1 MKRLFCVVM
10 FMVFVM
16 TGCGSEETVDSVR
29 IFADSSLTEAL
40 NDAIDTYKE
49 EHPVNIEIVSGS
61 TSGLYKRIEEG
72 ADCDIF
78 IPSSKEQ
85 INSLIEDDLLE
96 EENVTPILEND
107 VVLIKKLDS
116 NLTVKSF
123 DTVAEAKSIALA
135 NEGEP
140 AGDFAREIFINLN
153 VFKDVLKM
161 NTSNYEDSPSVV
173 NAVIE
178 GKCDVGVCF
187 ETDALAQAD
196 KVQIIAIE
204 PKDSLNS
211 EAVYSVAL
219 INGEN
224 GIDPDEN
231 TKNIAEY
238 LDSPE
243 AAQIFAGYDFGIYI
257 S

>member
-1 MKRLFCVVM
+1 MKKLLCIVIFTI
-10 FMVFVM
+10 FAM
-16 TGCGSEETVDSVR
+16 TGCGSDETIDSVR

-40 NDAIDTYKE
+40 NAAVDAYRE
-49 EHPVNIEIVSGS
+49 ENAVNIEVVSGS
-61 TSGLYKRIEEG
+61 TSSLFNRIEEG
-72 ADCDIF
+72 AECDIF

-85 INSLIEDDLLE
+85 INALVKDDLLK

-107 VVLIKKLDS
+107 VVLIKKIGSD
-116 NLTVKSF
+116 LTVKSF
-123 DTVAEAKSIALA
+123 DTATEAKSIALA
-135 NEGEP
+135 RESEP
-140 AGDFAREIFINLN
+140 IGAFAREIFINLN
-153 VFKDVLKM
+153 VFKNVLKM
-161 NTSNYEDSPSVV
+161 NTNNCDDSPSVV

-178 GKCDVGVCF
+178 GKSDVGVCF

-204 PKDSLNS
+204 PKDTLNS

-219 INGEN
+219 LNGED
-224 GIDPDEN
+224 GLEPDEN
-231 TKNIAEY
+231 TKNVAEY

-257 S
+257 N

>member
-10 FMVFVM
+10 FMIFVM
-16 TGCGSEETVDSVR
+16 TGCGSEETADSVR
-29 IFADSSLTEAL
+29 IFTDSSFTEAL
-40 NDAIDTYKE
+40 NDAIDVYKE
-49 EHPVNIEIVSGS
+49 EHPINIEIVSGS
-61 TSGLYKRIEEG
+61 TSSLYKRIEEG

-85 INSLIEDDLLE
+85 INSLVEDDLLE

-123 DTVAEAKSIALA
+123 DTVTEAKSIALA

-153 VFKDVLKM
+153 VFKDVLRM
-161 NTSNYEDSPSVV
+161 NTSNYDDSPSVV
-173 NAVIE
+173 NAIIE

-211 EAVYSVAL
+211 EAVYSVAVL
-219 INGEN
+219 NGED
-224 GIDPDEN
+224 GLDPDDN
-231 TKNIAEY
+231 TKNVAEY